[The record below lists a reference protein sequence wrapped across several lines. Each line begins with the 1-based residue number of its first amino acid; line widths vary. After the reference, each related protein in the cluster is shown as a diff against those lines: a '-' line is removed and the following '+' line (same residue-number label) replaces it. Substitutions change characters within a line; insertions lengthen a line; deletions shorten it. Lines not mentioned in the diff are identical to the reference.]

1 MRCKRSWRTQRL
13 PPVKVIRSK
22 TSQKPKKLGRTQ
34 IKRTLLALRISRSRS
49 RNRNQQ
55 LRKPCQRPF
64 PQSCGQRTSKR
75 RVRRIRHS
83 VRHQNQREP
92 KESTGHGRRRRE
104 TRPYQQQLHHSFLSS
119 GISGTD
125 SGMGRKRTRST
136 CVLTNIF
143 SYRGPMIP
151 TIVHPGELNSAT
163 IKSIQQELKEAGYSP
178 GPADGRW
185 GARTKVAYSNFLVG
199 THRRSVVPFQ

>member
-1 MRCKRSWRTQRL
+1 R
-13 PPVKVIRSK
+13 K

-34 IKRTLLALRISRSRS
+34 IKRTLLALRISLSRS

-55 LRKPCQRPF
+55 LPKPRQRPF
-64 PQSCGQRTSKR
+64 PQSRRQRTSKR

-104 TRPYQQQLHHSFLSS
+104 TRPHQQQLHHSFLSS

-125 SGMGRKRTRST
+125 SGMGRKRTPST

-143 SYRGPMIP
+143 SYRGPYD
-151 TIVHPGELNSAT
+151 S
-163 IKSIQQELKEAGYSP
+163 YYRSP
-178 GPADGRW
+178 GRA
-185 GARTKVAYSNFLVG
+185 
-199 THRRSVVPFQ
+199 